1 MGSFLDKPKTE
12 KTNHK
17 GQGNDLS
24 YGLSAMQGWR
34 IEMEDA
40 HCSLIGLP
48 RPGLEQW
55 SFFAVFDGHAGAT
68 VSKYSSDELI
78 KSILDTDP
86 ALFDEISALTT
97 ASNFSNNNTRPL
109 SPIQNEKNCD
119 NDYSTTNKLISNSTN
134 SLNKSDSN
142 NSETPVCT
150 LKSSSQ
156 INLNKEDAG
165 NDLNSNTNTI
175 KTSNS
180 NSSLSTNKSLS
191 ATSSNTPIISEDL
204 QNKLKTAIR
213 QGFLNLDAKIRSR
226 AEFERGEDKSGSTA
240 VACLISPTHVYLINC
255 GDSRAIS
262 VSDNQ
267 IVLNTLDHKPI
278 NPVERERIQ
287 AAGGSV
293 MIQRVNGSLAVS
305 RALGDYEYKSVED
318 KGPCEQLVSPEPEIY
333 VHERTDK
340 DEFVILAC
348 DGIWDVM
355 TNEDLK
361 DYVHARLK
369 VTDDLV
375 QISNEVLDTCLNKGS
390 RDNMSIIIISF
401 PGAPSVVQT
410 EVEKDH
416 ACNEKLENRI
426 KELIDSNNQG
436 RVEFSQVLQAISQEK
451 WDDFPPGA
459 GFHAKQNLIEEI
471 YNRLSPPRMS
481 LNEDDSI
488 NLM

>member
-17 GQGNDLS
+17 GQGNNLS

-86 ALFDEISALTT
+86 TLFDEISAFAT
-97 ASNFSNNNTRPL
+97 ASNSSNNAINNNTRPL
-109 SPIQNEKNCD
+109 SPTPNEKNSD
-119 NDYSTTNKLISNSTN
+119 NDNSTTNKLISNSTN

-142 NSETPVCT
+142 NSETPTST

-156 INLNKEDAG
+156 INLNKEAAG
-165 NDLNSNTNTI
+165 IDLTTTTNSI

-180 NSSLSTNKSLS
+180 NSSLSTNKSTS
-191 ATSSNTPIISEDL
+191 ANSNNTPLISEDL

-255 GDSRAIS
+255 GDSRAIT

-278 NPVERERIQ
+278 NPVERERIH

-305 RALGDYEYKSVED
+305 RALGDYEYKSVEG

-333 VHERTDK
+333 IHERTEK
-340 DEFVILAC
+340 DEFVVLAC

-361 DYVHARLK
+361 DFVHARLK

-390 RDNMSIIIISF
+390 RDNMSVIIVSF
-401 PGAPSVVQT
+401 PGAPKVVQA
-410 EVEKDH
+410 EVEKDI
-416 ACNEKLENRI
+416 ACNEKLENRV

-436 RVEFSQVLQAISQEK
+436 RVEFSQVLQTISQEK

-459 GFHAKQNLIEEI
+459 GFHAKQTLIEEI
-471 YNRLSPPRMS
+471 YNRLSPPRVIYE
-481 LNEDDSI
+481 NF
-488 NLM
+488 